1 MEPTFIDFEAS
12 SLSLIESYP
21 IEAGLCPPNGKP
33 LSWLIKPHF
42 LWHDWSAKAEQVH
55 RISRQSLDQK
65 GTCLTRVAEILNEK
79 IDGIVYCDAWTFD
92 LFWLHRLFK
101 AAKLQPA
108 FRLESIASLLS
119 EDQILLWQSARK
131 SVIQEFDIDTH
142 RAANDALILHLTWK
156 AIQN

>member
-21 IEAGLCPPNGKP
+21 IEVGLCPPDGKP
-33 LSWLIKPHF
+33 VGWLIKPHI
-42 LWHDWSAKAEQVH
+42 LWYDWSEKSEQVH
-55 RISRQSLDQK
+55 QITRQLLNEE
-65 GTCLTRVAEILNEK
+65 GTHLKHVASALNEK

-108 FRLESIASLLS
+108 FRLESIANLLT
-119 EDQILLWQSARK
+119 EDQVVLWQSARK
-131 SVIQEFDIDTH
+131 SVIREFDINTH
-142 RAANDALILHLTWK
+142 RAANDAWILHLTWK